1 MNEGQK
7 SIIED
12 WLGAYG
18 KEQGQTGWTGKSG
31 WLGIN
36 KKLMTSLIS
45 IVSGEFVAGKT
56 YVISGILKSAITE
69 SNLHI
74 VIRRPGKKELYID
87 VTADK
92 NGQFYT
98 EVVADTG
105 GSYIISIEYNGRTK
119 VKLKTVEVSL
129 MVAVLE
135 LGSFERFVADANKAD
150 ITSIHI

>member
-1 MNEGQK
+1 VSEGKK

-12 WLGAYG
+12 WLGEYG
-18 KEQGQTGWTGKSG
+18 KNHGQTGWTGKSG
-31 WLGIN
+31 WLNIN
-36 KKLMTSLIS
+36 KKLMTNLIS

-56 YVISGILKSAITE
+56 YVISGLLKSAITE
-69 SNLHI
+69 SDLHI
-74 VIRRPGKKELYID
+74 VIRRPGRKEFYVD

-105 GSYIISIEYNGRTK
+105 GGYIISVEYSGRTK
-119 VKLKTVEVSL
+119 VKLKAVEVSL

-135 LGSFERFVADANKAD
+135 LGSFERFVSDASKVD
-150 ITSIHI
+150 IASIHI